1 MQSFLL
7 DQLAGVAHDKRV
19 FGYAQLKAAP
29 GTQFGVGSER
39 MGINGQGD
47 HAQVA
52 AIALG
57 AKGLGYTAAAGQ
69 YRIGADEAVTLEEA
83 EGDGIALGYVLGGV
97 KQHSAL
103 GEEEAAQEEHAGG
116 HERMGF

>member
-1 MQSFLL
+1 MS
-7 DQLAGVAHDKRV
+7 
-19 FGYAQLKAAP
+19 
-29 GTQFGVGSER
+29 
-39 MGINGQGD
+39 INGEWN
-47 HAQVA
+47 HAQVP

-57 AKGLGYTAAAGQ
+57 TKGLGHAAVAGQ
-69 YRIGADEAVTLEEA
+69 YRVGASEAVTLEEA

-116 HERMGF
+116 HERVRFFVAVYDVGPITQQVIEE